1 MSIAV
6 YALCAATSIACA
18 LLLWRRYAR
27 TRVRLLLWTCLC
39 FVGLAL
45 NNVLLIV
52 DLHVVPETDL
62 SVVRQIPALLGVAVL
77 LGGMIWDGR

>member
-1 MSIAV
+1 MPVVV
-6 YALCAATSIACA
+6 YVLCAATSTACA
-18 LLLWRRYAR
+18 LLLWRQYAR

-52 DLHVVPETDL
+52 DLQLIPGTDL
-62 SVVRQIPALLGVAVL
+62 TIARQVPALLGVAVL